1 MREIKFRAWDKK
13 LKRMVYRDSDFG
25 SLSRE
30 RSNKIDQPWD
40 NPYEV
45 DEWYPATAIRGIF
58 DYFDDIAKDDNFI
71 VEQYTGLKDKNGTD
85 IYEGDVVKFIR
96 RIGYDWGNYKED
108 IAEIKYMTYDIS
120 FSGFGLKNNA
130 SFIVSEV
137 NTLEVIGN
145 IHENPELL
153 EEE

>member
-71 VEQYTGLKDKNGTD
+71 VEQYTGLKDKNGVE
-85 IYEGDVVKFIR
+85 IYEGDVVAVVDPFSIKGVLHEVVYYNAAYWFR
-96 RIGYDWGNYKED
+96 PLKRLNVERGDSP
-108 IAEIKYMTYDIS
+108 IAGA
-120 FSGFGLKNNA
+120 FSGC
-130 SFIVSEV
+130 EV
-137 NTLEVIGN
+137 VGN
-145 IHENPELL
+145 IHENPELS
-153 EEE
+153 EKE

>member
-71 VEQYTGLKDKNGTD
+71 VEQYTGLKDKNGTE

-96 RIGYDWGNYKED
+96 RIGYDWGNNKED
-108 IAEIKYMTYDIS
+108 IAEIKYMTDDVS
-120 FSGFGLKNNA
+120 FSGFGLKNNVPFIA
-130 SFIVSEV
+130 SKA

-145 IHENPELL
+145 IHENPGLL
-153 EEE
+153 EE

>member
-71 VEQYTGLKDKNGTD
+71 VEQYTGLKDKNGIE

-108 IAEIKYMTYDIS
+108 IAEIKYMTDDVS
-120 FSGFGLKNNA
+120 FSSFGLKNNV

-145 IHENPELL
+145 IHENPGLL
-153 EEE
+153 EKE